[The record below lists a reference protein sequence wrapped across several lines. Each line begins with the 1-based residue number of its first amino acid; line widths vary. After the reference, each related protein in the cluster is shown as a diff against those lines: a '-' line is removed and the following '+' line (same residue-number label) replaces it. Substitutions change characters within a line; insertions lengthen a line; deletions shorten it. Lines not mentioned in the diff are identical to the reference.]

1 MWIGIKNMN
10 EEKSFDGTVTRLLR
24 LLQDEFNLN
33 TPVYVLLI
41 NPKTQCFHYYGK
53 EYYREIIDKEYQNR
67 LDQMEKKLNKIK
79 NIIKVYSLDKL
90 YNFQNFTS
98 PIDQFIEIL
107 FSTPCSRHYGM
118 IGRVY
123 HTGIPVFCYDRQQ
136 YSNSGI
142 LKIIENDSIL
152 GTDKQDIFIEIIF
165 KSEELLWGKKFK
177 KIESTMMV
185 PIYLYNQFLGVAFVT
200 NKEAFSYYE
209 YIRFIQIIKE
219 FSITAIKDA
228 KEYEFL
234 RNVIISLPDKNFDV
248 FCTAFENLYVL
259 FNISG
264 ACFCQNGTYYCLSFI
279 KTSGIL
285 PEWKKQKCNNDC
297 EVFKIVDGK
306 NFIDTS
312 RVCEIM
318 KKNELLEL
326 KSGLLID
333 KGDNRF
339 IIYFNSTQEMLM
351 DIKKQIGFE
360 IEDVFELINLVEKNL
375 EFFRAYEHDT
385 SRFVDLISM
394 DIHIRNIITNRSAV
408 AKILLGDKVEDC
420 RTGFNINQVKNN
432 VEKLFQLIQILKNTK
447 INLKTKIE
455 TNLSNVHYWPPVQAI
470 LQNLMSNSFKYAT
483 EPGNSVSIKLAK
495 QTNYLIVE
503 YKQIGNFNFEP
514 SPETVKQ
521 WLNGGYIPGEE
532 KGFGHYIIQKIA
544 DRFDGKLQ
552 IILRKGGKS
561 FIITKNE
568 VSESRWNNN
577 QKQEVCYAA
586 YLELNHR

>member
-1 MWIGIKNMN
+1 MN

-53 EYYREIIDKEYQNR
+53 EYYMEIIRNEYENR
-67 LDQMEKKLNKIK
+67 HDQMEKKLNKIK
-79 NIIKVYSLDKL
+79 NIIKENYLDKL
-90 YNFQNFTS
+90 YNFKNSTS

-107 FSTPCSRHYGM
+107 ISTPCSRYYGM
-118 IGRVY
+118 IGRIY
-123 HTGIPVFCYDRQQ
+123 HTGVPVFCYDRQQ

-142 LKIIENDSIL
+142 RKIIENDSIL
-152 GTDKQDIFIEIIF
+152 GTDKQDIFIDIIA
-165 KSEELLWGKKFK
+165 KSEELMWGEKFK

-185 PIYLYNQFLGVAFVT
+185 PIHLYNQFAGVAFVT
-200 NKEAFSYYE
+200 NKKAFSYYE

-248 FCTAFENLYVL
+248 FCTTFENLYIL

-312 RVCEIM
+312 RVCKIM

-351 DIKKQIGFE
+351 DITKQIKFE

-385 SRFVDLISM
+385 SRFVDLILPPK
-394 DIHIRNIITNRSAV
+394 RLYRNVANIITNRSAV
-408 AKILLGDKVEDC
+408 ARILLGDKVGNTHIE
-420 RTGFNINQVKNN
+420 FNINQVKSN
-432 VEKLFQLIQILKNTK
+432 VENLFQLIQKWKNTK
-447 INLKTKIE
+447 INLKTNIK
-455 TNLSNVHYWPPVQAI
+455 TNLSNVHYWPSVQAI
-470 LQNLMSNSFKYAT
+470 LQNLMSNSFKYVT
-483 EPGNSVSIKLAK
+483 ESGNSVSIKLAE
-495 QTNYLIVE
+495 QTNYLIIE
-503 YKQIGNFNFEP
+503 YKQFGNFNFEP

-561 FIITKNE
+561 FKITKNE

-586 YLELNHR
+586 YLELNHG